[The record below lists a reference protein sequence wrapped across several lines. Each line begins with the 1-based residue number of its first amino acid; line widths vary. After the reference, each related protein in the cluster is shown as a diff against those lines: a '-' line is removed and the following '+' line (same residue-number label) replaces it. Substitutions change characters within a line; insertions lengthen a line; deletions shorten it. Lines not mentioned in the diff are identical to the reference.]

1 MSNNLNEIIK
11 NELINELNNDLNQ
24 LKLNKQL
31 KQTVDN
37 KINDATIE
45 LTRFIIRSKI
55 ELLKQTNQNE
65 KRIETNLTHLI
76 NKKNDLLNKLEENNY
91 YNYDEIITDYN
102 ELKSFKNSIQINF
115 DYILK
120 KNEIIHEQYL
130 SIGSLLVNIFN

>member
-91 YNYDEIITDYN
+91 NNYDEIITDYN

>member
-1 MSNNLNEIIK
+1 MSNNLNEIIT
-11 NELINELNNDLNQ
+11 NEIKNELNNDLNQ
-24 LKLNKQL
+24 LKLNKQF

-65 KRIETNLTHLI
+65 KKIESNLTYLI
-76 NKKNDLLNKLEENNY
+76 NKKNDLLNKLEENNIN
-91 YNYDEIITDYN
+91 NYDEVITDYN
-102 ELKSFKNSIQINF
+102 ELKSFKSSIHINF
-115 DYILK
+115 DYIFK